1 MAGEW
6 FTGLNH
12 CKRKTDCDPVNK
24 LNLCK
29 RYKYFRAENVVV
41 VRDIVGKS
49 GTETHVPANSQ

>member
-24 LNLCK
+24 L
-29 RYKYFRAENVVV
+29 KYFRAENVVV